1 MKSIISMLLVILYCI
16 VKVVRLGHPARLEPT
31 VLQYSLDAVVAGS
44 ESAGIILDV
53 RHDIDKAY
61 VCVSYIMY
69 NVQ

>member
-1 MKSIISMLLVILYCI
+1 M
-16 VKVVRLGHPARLEPT
+16 KVVRLGHPARLEPT

-61 VCVSYIMY
+61 VCVSHIMY